1 MSLSV
6 NVITVSGFCRQG
18 SDDWI
23 HILKDMSTAIQC
35 TNYTLYVIIHTLSML
50 EEKMIKIR
58 SQGNLIST
66 LTLKHSRENFR
77 LESSSS
83 FVKFPLELQTKV
95 I

>member
-58 SQGNLIST
+58 SQGNLIIS
-66 LTLKHSRENFR
+66 TLKHSQDNFR
-77 LESSSS
+77 VESSSS

>member
-58 SQGNLIST
+58 TQSNLIST
-66 LTLKHSRENFR
+66 LKHSRDNFR
-77 LESSSS
+77 VESSSS
-83 FVKFPLELQTKV
+83 SVKFPLEFQIKV

>member
-35 TNYTLYVIIHTLSML
+35 TNYTLYVLIHTLTML

-66 LTLKHSRENFR
+66 LKHSRVNFR
-77 LESSSS
+77 VESSGSS
-83 FVKFPLELQTKV
+83 VKFPLEFQIKV

>member
-35 TNYTLYVIIHTLSML
+35 TNYTLLIHTLSKL

-58 SQGNLIST
+58 SQGNLIIS
-66 LTLKHSRENFR
+66 TLKHSRDNFR
-77 LESSSS
+77 VERSSSS
-83 FVKFPLELQTKV
+83 VKFPLELQTKV

>member
-35 TNYTLYVIIHTLSML
+35 TNYTLIVCVLIHTLSML
-50 EEKMIKIR
+50 EEKMINIR

-66 LTLKHSRENFR
+66 LKHSQDNFQV
-77 LESSSS
+77 ESSSS
-83 FVKFPLELQTKV
+83 FVKFPLEL
-95 I
+95 

>member
-66 LTLKHSRENFR
+66 LKHSQDNFR
-77 LESSSS
+77 VESSSS